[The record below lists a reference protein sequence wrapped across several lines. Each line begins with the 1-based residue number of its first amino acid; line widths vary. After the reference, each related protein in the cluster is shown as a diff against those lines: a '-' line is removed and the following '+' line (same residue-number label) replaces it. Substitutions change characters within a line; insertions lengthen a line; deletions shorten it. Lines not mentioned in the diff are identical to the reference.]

1 MINGMFQKHGISI
14 SPNAILIVEVKDLQ
28 WKVMSEEQT
37 FYIHKELGQLN
48 VYRKG
53 KMNIETDSEKILEAV
68 RAKNMNNTSIYVVG
82 LEIVL
87 GRSLGAELLAH
98 LAEQNNG
105 RLKLLD
111 NQQLLN
117 YAAQDKHHRN

>member
-1 MINGMFQKHGISI
+1 
-14 SPNAILIVEVKDLQ
+14 
-28 WKVMSEEQT
+28 MSGQQT

-68 RAKNMNNTSIYVVG
+68 RMKNMNKTSIYVVG

-87 GRSLGAELLAH
+87 GQSLGAELLVH

-105 RLKLLD
+105 KFKLLD
-111 NQQLLN
+111 NKQLLK
-117 YAAQDKHHRN
+117 YAAQDKHGTN